1 LLLFLGAVFAIYVVL
16 GVLYESVAHPVTILS
31 TLPSAVLGGLL
42 ALLITGTQ
50 LTLVAA
56 IACILLVGMVMKN
69 AILMV
74 DFALDSQRRLGLPA
88 TDAILAA
95 ARARARPILMT
106 TLVAALSAVPLAL
119 GTGPG
124 HELRQPLGIASIG
137 GLLVAQVLTLYTTP
151 VLYIVVERLARA
163 RRRAPA
169 HALVSQVGV

>member
-1 LLLFLGAVFAIYVVL
+1 
-16 GVLYESVAHPVTILS
+16 
-31 TLPSAVLGGLL
+31 
-42 ALLITGTQ
+42 
-50 LTLVAA
+50 
-56 IACILLVGMVMKN
+56 LLVGMVMKN